1 MLMYLHRS
9 PGPFEWLAIAVF
21 AVVALIAGI
30 RQSMMAR
37 KRSSDLQALA
47 PQLGFDNFN
56 PERDHDFATAWGFL
70 SRLSQG
76 ENRYAFNIL
85 EGTYQDQK
93 LFAFDYHYTIGSGKN
108 RQEHYFTMFMLII
121 KEAFPKVTIGPENLF
136 SKIEGVFDS
145 TNIKFESA
153 EFSRVYCVH
162 SGDKKF
168 AYDVCNPQMI
178 EYLLA
183 NRGLEIEIQGP
194 VIALV
199 FKPQLPVGQYQS
211 NLQRLGQIR
220 ALLPQYLFEKA
231 GQ

>member
-1 MLMYLHRS
+1 MLMYLHHS
-9 PGPFEWLAIAVF
+9 HGPFEWLFIAIF
-21 AVVALIAGI
+21 AVVALIGGVL
-30 RQSMMAR
+30 QSQRAR

-47 PQLGFDNFN
+47 PQLGFDSFS
-56 PERDHDFATAWGFL
+56 PEHDHGFAAAWSFL
-70 SRLSQG
+70 SRLCQG
-76 ENRYAFNIL
+76 DDRYAFNIF

-93 LFAFDYHYTIGSGKN
+93 MFLFDYHYGTGSGKN
-108 RQEHYFTMFMLII
+108 REEHYFTMFMLVI
-121 KEAFPKVTIGPENLF
+121 KEAFPKLTIGPESLL
-136 SKIEGVFDS
+136 SKIEGAFDS

-199 FKPQLPVGQYQS
+199 FKPQLPVEQYQS

-220 ALLPQYLFEKA
+220 ALLPQYLFTNA
-231 GQ
+231 